1 MARRLD
7 IPSAHLVPDCP
18 KDNAMKSLLFYMR
31 VLSKLIRIG
40 VMTIMCYD
48 EKVYIRIDYVL
59 ISKYNILSVVSYGH
73 TKSRFSMYFLCYFK
87 LVIYKG

>member
-18 KDNAMKSLLFYMR
+18 KTMQWKAYFFYMK

-40 VMTIMCYD
+40 VMTTICYD
-48 EKVYIRIDYVL
+48 DKVYIRIDYVL
-59 ISKYNILSVVSYGH
+59 ISKYNILSAVSYGL

-87 LVIYKG
+87 LVI